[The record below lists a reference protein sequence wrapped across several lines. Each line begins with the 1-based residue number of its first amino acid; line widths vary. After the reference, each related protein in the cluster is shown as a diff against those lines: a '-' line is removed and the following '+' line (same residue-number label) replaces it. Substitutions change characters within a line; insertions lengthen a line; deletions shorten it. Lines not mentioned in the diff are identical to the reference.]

1 VEDKQKLLDICD
13 AAIQFFADNGKNG
26 ERFKY
31 TIDRVGRDV
40 FAKKIQDV
48 YNG

>member
-1 VEDKQKLLDICD
+1 MKICD
-13 AAIQFFADNGKNG
+13 AAIEFFAENAKPS

-31 TIDRVGRDV
+31 TIDRVGKDK
-40 FAKKIQDV
+40 FEKKILEV